1 MRGLL
6 ATFCKDLLV
15 LWRDRAGLAVLFLM
29 PLALVIVVSLV
40 QNNIMQLT
48 GDSATKLVLV
58 DQDGGFVGQGLSRFL
73 AEQPEVSLE
82 IGNDAEDARKAVAAG
97 DYQCG
102 LIIPPGTSE
111 ELAQRLQKQ
120 TAEEWSDDA
129 SAAVEVAELPIEIVF
144 DGTIQGL
151 LRFALTTSV
160 RYALFGLET
169 IQREHIT
176 MQMVFSELDMPKEQ
190 AILRESVPEPL
201 LVVTEGTAGG
211 QALRPNSV
219 QQNVPAWSLF
229 GMFFI
234 AVPLAGALIRERQ
247 EGTLKRII
255 CAPAAVWQVLIGKT
269 LAYSLIGLLQFG
281 LMILVG
287 RYLLPHLGTP
297 VFDVGDQPLA
307 VFVLALAASLA
318 ATGFGMLLGVLVRSY
333 DQASMA
339 GAVAIVIAAA
349 LGGIMVPVFAMP
361 GPLQTLSRISPLNWG
376 LDGFY
381 ELFVRGGGLGDI
393 SSNLVA
399 LLAFFGVTLL
409 AAISIFSFR
418 SRYGQ

>member
-48 GDSATKLVLV
+48 GDSATKMVLV
-58 DQDGGFVGQGLSRFL
+58 DQDGGFVGQGLTRFL
-73 AEQPEVSLE
+73 GEQPEVSLE
-82 IGNDAEDARKAVAAG
+82 ISNDAEGARKAVAAG

-111 ELAQRLQKQ
+111 ELVARLQKL
-120 TAEEWSDDA
+120 TAEEWSDNA
-129 SAAVEVAELPIEIVF
+129 SAAVEDADLPIEIVF

-176 MQMVFSELDMPKEQ
+176 MQMVFAELDMPKEQ
-190 AILRESVPEPL
+190 ALLRESVPEPL
-201 LVVTEGTAGG
+201 LVVSEGAAGG

-255 CAPAAVWQVLIGKT
+255 CAPAAAWQVLIGKT

-297 VFDVGDQPLA
+297 VFDVGDHPLA

-361 GPLQTLSRISPLNWG
+361 GPLQTTSRISPLNWG

-381 ELFVRGGGLGDI
+381 ELFVRGGGMGDI
-393 SSNLVA
+393 GSNLIA
-399 LLAFFGVTLL
+399 LLAFFGVTLM
-409 AAISIFSFR
+409 AAIAIFSFR

>member
-1 MRGLL
+1 MRSFL

-15 LWRDRAGLAVLFLM
+15 LWRDRAGLTVLFLM

-48 GDSATKLVLV
+48 GDSATRMILV
-58 DQDGGFVGQGLSRFL
+58 DQDKGFVGQGLIRYLSERD
-73 AEQPEVSLE
+73 EINLE
-82 IGNDAEDARKAVAAG
+82 IGTDAEAARSAVAAG

-102 LIIPPGTSE
+102 LIIPSRTSE
-111 ELAQRLQKQ
+111 QLVIRLQQQ
-120 TAEEWSDDA
+120 TEAEWSDSPKVSDGNTD
-129 SAAVEVAELPIEIVF
+129 LPVEIVF

-151 LRFALTTSV
+151 LRFAMTTTI

-176 MQMVFSELDMPKEQ
+176 MQMVFAELNMPKEQ
-190 AILRESVPEPL
+190 AILRETVPDPL
-201 LVVTEGTAGG
+201 LVVTEGAAAG
-211 QALRPNSV
+211 QPLRPNSV

-247 EGTLKRII
+247 EGTLKRLI
-255 CAPAAVWQVLIGKT
+255 CAPAPAWQLLVGKT
-269 LAYSLIGLLQFG
+269 LAYSLVGLLQFG

-287 RYLLPHLGTP
+287 RFLLPHLGTP
-297 VFDVGDQPLA
+297 VFEVGDQPLA
-307 VFVLALAASLA
+307 VFALALAASLA

-361 GPLQTLSRISPLNWG
+361 EALQILSRISPLNWG

-381 ELFVRGGGLGDI
+381 ELFVRGGGMGDI
-393 SSNLVA
+393 GSNLVA
-399 LLAFFGVTLL
+399 LLAFFGVTLM
-409 AAISIFSFR
+409 AAIAIFSFR